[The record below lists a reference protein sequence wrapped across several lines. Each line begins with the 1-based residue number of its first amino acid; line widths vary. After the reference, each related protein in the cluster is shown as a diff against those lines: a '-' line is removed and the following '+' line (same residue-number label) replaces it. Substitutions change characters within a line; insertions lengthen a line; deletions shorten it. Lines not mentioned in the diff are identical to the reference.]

1 MPKILIYCRSVTLVG
16 WLYEQFLVKI
26 KRNAYK
32 DSQRKMKNAF
42 IGMYHSETLEKIQNY
57 VLHSV
62 TNETNMRVVIAT
74 SALGCGVNTSNIMY
88 VLHFGQSVSLVDYCQ
103 QIGRVGRGIT
113 DQCHAILYWYP
124 TKYKMISD
132 GMKSYLT
139 GQKCLRT
146 SFFTPFSQDGTT
158 VQSLQPAH
166 LCCSVCAEDCSCD
179 SCDTYIFTPAKPKND
194 VKEATPLS
202 QIAEEVKRLLE
213 QYQSGI
219 AEFEDVHSFIPIKYI
234 TGLTCEI
241 SRFWAFFAE
250 VNAFEI
256 LSKTVCKKLM
266 RKSKSK

>member
-88 VLHFGQSVSLVDYCQ
+88 VLHFGPSVSLVDYCQ
-103 QIGRVGRGIT
+103 QIGRAGRGIT

-124 TKYKMISD
+124 TTYKMISD

-146 SFFTPFSQDGTT
+146 SLFTPFSQDGTT

-194 VKEATPLS
+194 VKEATPFHLFCY
-202 QIAEEVKRLLE
+202 L
-213 QYQSGI
+213 
-219 AEFEDVHSFIPIKYI
+219 
-234 TGLTCEI
+234 
-241 SRFWAFFAE
+241 
-250 VNAFEI
+250 
-256 LSKTVCKKLM
+256 
-266 RKSKSK
+266 